1 MKKDTQVKLFGKI
14 LDNPIIP
21 ASGTF
26 GFGYGFADYYDINV
40 LGSIALKGTTLN
52 ERYGN
57 PLERV
62 CDCPCGMLNAIGL
75 QNPGIDVVLN
85 EELPKLKKVYS
96 KPVIL
101 NIGGHSFDEY
111 IEVASRVG
119 GNPQILC
126 IELNISCPNVKEGG
140 MQFGLDE
147 HLASK
152 LVGEIKKVSKKPV
165 LVKLSPNVTDIVKM
179 AKAVENAGADGIS
192 LINTLVGM
200 RIDLNTAKPVIS
212 VKTAGYSG
220 RGIFPLALRMVYQV
234 YEVVNI
240 PVVGMGGVSNA
251 FEVIEMML
259 AGASAVM
266 VGTENLL
273 NPFAS
278 KEIIEELPL
287 AMEELNIDSLS
298 EIIGK
303 SHRV

>member
-1 MKKDTQVKLFGKI
+1 MKL
-14 LDNPIIP
+14 
-21 ASGTF
+21 
-26 GFGYGFADYYDINV
+26 
-40 LGSIALKGTTLN
+40 
-52 ERYGN
+52 
-57 PLERV
+57 
-62 CDCPCGMLNAIGL
+62 
-75 QNPGIDVVLN
+75 
-85 EELPKLKKVYS
+85 
-96 KPVIL
+96 
-101 NIGGHSFDEY
+101 
-111 IEVASRVG
+111 
-119 GNPQILC
+119 
-126 IELNISCPNVKEGG
+126 
-140 MQFGLDE
+140 
-147 HLASK
+147 
-152 LVGEIKKVSKKPV
+152 KVSKKPV

-220 RGIFPLALRMVYQV
+220 RGIFPVALRMVYQV
-234 YEVVNI
+234 YEAVNI